1 MVILGS
7 GSEPIDVSDRPRFVP
22 REQSLASVLRP
33 SLVDFGLLAFF
44 TIAAF
49 AGAFVA
55 FVRYDV
61 R

>member
-1 MVILGS
+1 MPQFAHPRAAFGDIL
-7 GSEPIDVSDRPRFVP
+7 ETAV
-22 REQSLASVLRP
+22 
-33 SLVDFGLLAFF
+33 VDLGWLGVATLL
-44 TIAAF
+44 AF